1 MALTPT
7 GPRIGGQPAN
17 DASGRVQPRQP
28 LLEGPRLDTPRR
40 EQPRRA
46 SILRTAMD
54 ETEIGRQLTRLSRLL
69 ANDEIDQDAPRG
81 SYLNFLV

>member
-28 LLEGPRLDTPRR
+28 LLDGPRR